1 MAGGLPETRKKPQIP
16 IGTLFLFVVVGLV
29 LRKKSFHQMDLWAR
43 TAPAKRLL
51 GSSRG
56 MVASDAT
63 LWRVLP
69 TMAVGA
75 LREYLQR
82 AYLKW
87 KELVSAGLTLPSGRK
102 LRVGIVDGSMF
113 GRFYASC
120 LQVKA
125 DRGNFFVDLEVGES
139 KGKELPTTER
149 LLCRVARRHGMRFVD
164 IILADGLYIT
174 QKFLTRCRRL
184 GLHVLVKTSE
194 EGSLNI
200 LLDAR
205 SIFDSKEMA
214 DAVEHVTG
222 VDADRNVAYEV
233 WAAGGFRHTGYEGSL
248 KVARVVERPL
258 KPRKGRGAS
267 ETFWVIC
274 TDESLSG
281 ADLRELAHRR
291 WSVENNGFKMLN
303 EQMNSKHIWTRGA
316 RSRQT
321 FEVLMLCMFLSFG
334 MLKAF
339 EAALDEGQLWECW
352 KLRKVTLGFLVG
364 TWMTDVGLV
373 EPLSLTG

>member
-1 MAGGLPETRKKPQIP
+1 MAAGVRETRKKPQIP
-16 IGTLFLFVVVGLV
+16 IGTLFLFVVLGLV

-43 TAPAKRLL
+43 TEAAKRFL
-51 GSSRG
+51 GSRRG

-69 TMAVGA
+69 TMALGQ
-75 LREYLQR
+75 LREFLQQ

-87 KELVSAGLTLPSGRK
+87 KQLMSAGLTLPSGRK

-125 DRGNFFVDLEVGES
+125 DRGDFFVDLEVGEG

-149 LLCRVARRHGMRFVD
+149 LLCRVAKRHGRRFVD
-164 IILADGLYIT
+164 ILLADGLYIT
-174 QKFLTRCRRL
+174 QRFLTRCRRL

-194 EGSLNI
+194 EESLNI
-200 LLDAR
+200 LQDAR
-205 SIFDSKEMA
+205 SIFDSSQRG
-214 DAVEHVTG
+214 DGVERTKG
-222 VDADRNVAYEV
+222 VDADRNVAYET
-233 WAAGGFRHTGYEGSL
+233 WAAAGFRHTGYAGSL

-267 ETFWVIC
+267 ETFWVIT
-274 TDESLSG
+274 TDESLSA

-303 EQMNSKHIWTRGA
+303 EQMNSKHIWTRGSH
-316 RSRQT
+316 SRPT

-339 EAALDEGQLWECW
+339 GATLDESQLWERW
-352 KLRKVTLGFLVG
+352 KLRKLTLGFLVG
-364 TWMTDVGLV
+364 TWMADVGLV